1 MKHLPDCEWVS
12 DSQGCRCADRIFWE
26 TASPEE
32 REEIKRLQRTV
43 PEWAGRRLW

>member
-1 MKHLPDCEWVS
+1 MLHLRDCDWRG
-12 DSQGCRCADRIFWE
+12 DQGCHCADRIFWE